1 VIGLNEEKKTR
12 KEKDMKDKYEI
23 EGKNKRNNFLKK
35 KVFLY
40 IKKFYGYI
48 YLFF

>member
-23 EGKNKRNNFLKK
+23 EGKKNKKRK
-35 KVFLY
+35 
-40 IKKFYGYI
+40 GYEG
-48 YLFF
+48 